1 MKEIPMRYV
10 RRSVL
15 FTALAAAA
23 PAAIAQQTTAA
34 PVAIAQEPIPDHPAL
49 RDKFYFTLGA
59 YFPRTTT
66 SAELESHTGV
76 GANIDFE
83 NTLGMKESKS
93 VPMAMARWRTGERWR
108 IEAEYFQLNRTGDKT
123 IDRTINWGDQTFP
136 VNSTVSSKFNFSDL
150 RLSAGYSFFKTKDK
164 EVGVG
169 LGVHA
174 AAYDANLS
182 GTVNGAPIGGESEKV
197 TAPLPVLSVYGQFAL
212 TDRWAVAGRMDRF
225 ALKYGKYSGNLTGI
239 GLDVMYQPFKNVGFG
254 LGSRALALKVSAE
267 DAGRKAEFKQTFQ
280 GPTLF
285 VSASF

>member
-1 MKEIPMRYV
+1 MRAIRFV
-10 RRSVL
+10 V
-15 FTALAAAA
+15 AAATLVVCLPLA
-23 PAAIAQQTTAA
+23 HAQDVV
-34 PVAIAQEPIPDHPAL
+34 PNHPAL
-49 RDKFYFTLGA
+49 TDKFYFAAGAFHPKTSTSAQLDSTNLGA
-59 YFPRTTT
+59 
-66 SAELESHTGV
+66 
-76 GANIDFE
+76 GANVDFE
-83 NTLGMKESKS
+83 RALGMTTQKV
-93 VPMAMARWRTGERWR
+93 VPDGIFRWRFTERWR
-108 IEAEYFQLNRTGDKT
+108 FEAEYFQLNRSGDKIIGQDIT
-123 IDRTINWGDQTFP
+123 WNGQVIPAQSQ
-136 VNSTVSSKFNFSDL
+136 VLSKFNFSDI
-150 RLSAGYSFFKTKDK
+150 RTSVGYSFFKTKDK